1 MRIVFHESI
10 AMLYGNTPESCP
22 PIPDRD
28 LNMALFQVHIS
39 RAQALIQIASVVW
52 KQYSF
57 IVSWESPFLTSMT
70 CFTFVTFC
78 VRFDAE
84 YWGRS
89 VSCTGMGV
97 LRRFVVVIGIVS
109 PSQHRF
115 SLPSLGLLFLL
126 LHCSLSR
133 RRLGGVGRFLVSDHG
148 EDPTVSKGVNRSWYP
163 DSSHQY

>member
-39 RAQALIQIASVVW
+39 RAQALIQIASAVW

-89 VSCTGMGV
+89 VSCMVV

-109 PSQHRF
+109 PSQHPF
-115 SLPSLGLLFLL
+115 QPSFLGLVVSLASLL
-126 LHCSLSR
+126 PLTETVRRSR
-133 RRLGGVGRFLVSDHG
+133 KVFSFG
-148 EDPTVSKGVNRSWYP
+148 PW
-163 DSSHQY
+163 